1 MGRRAPIDRPAACR
15 RCRPRSRPLLELHE
29 GCRVDPFAAVYAFS
43 DETVSAELRLAAMK
57 REREPSSKAYRQDR
71 FENTER
77 TAKETI
83 EAEQRARREKT
94 KRLKELRLSQQG
106 SKEPSPR

>member
-1 MGRRAPIDRPAACR
+1 MLIRRPPARPFYGKK
-15 RCRPRSRPLLELHE
+15 PLSH
-29 GCRVDPFAAVYAFS
+29 
-43 DETVSAELRLAAMK
+43 ETVFADLRLAAMK

-77 TAKETI
+77 AAKETI

-94 KRLKELRLSQQG
+94 KRLRELRLSQHG
-106 SKEPSPR
+106 GKDPATS

>member
-1 MGRRAPIDRPAACR
+1 MACHPARRHSGHVDRLTA
-15 RCRPRSRPLLELHE
+15 S
-29 GCRVDPFAAVYAFS
+29 DSFS
-43 DETVSAELRLAAMK
+43 HETVFADLRLAAMK

-77 TAKETI
+77 AAKETI

-94 KRLKELRLSQQG
+94 KRLKELRLSQQDAKG
-106 SKEPSPR
+106 PATK

>member
-1 MGRRAPIDRPAACR
+1 MACHPARRRSGHVDRLTTR
-15 RCRPRSRPLLELHE
+15 DS
-29 GCRVDPFAAVYAFS
+29 FS
-43 DETVSAELRLAAMK
+43 HETVFADLRLAAMT

-77 TAKETI
+77 AAKETI

-94 KRLKELRLSQQG
+94 KRLKELRLAQQ
-106 SKEPSPR
+106 SAKNPALK

>member
-1 MGRRAPIDRPAACR
+1 
-15 RCRPRSRPLLELHE
+15 
-29 GCRVDPFAAVYAFS
+29 
-43 DETVSAELRLAAMK
+43 MK

-77 TAKETI
+77 AAKETI

-106 SKEPSPR
+106 GKDPAAKERSSAPPIPSGRGAD